1 MSIKDKF
8 IFWGAVSGL
17 SAVLFGSCYYLY
29 KYMKDIEEEDDDNEY
44 ANINESEL
52 FENGKLTEK
61 GAVITLMKINKIA
74 TNKYQKDYP
83 EIDEK
88 RRKAINSEIEYSK
101 ICAESLE
108 FFSNCYQTAA
118 KEFFDNLTI
127 KITFEQF
134 QEFLQNIPPQKLDE
148 LNMEYFELSEEDKK
162 FGGEKAKEA
171 YIYYANTF
179 LNEMTEFQNKYAN
192 FDPNNQMENGMQE
205 LIMIEMI
212 SRKLRADDMLF
223 LKYKIKEDA
232 LKAILYQNHLLLDPE
247 IKELNDKLK
256 QFDHG
261 MK

>member
-1 MSIKDKF
+1 MKLPQIKILD
-8 IFWGAVSGL
+8 
-17 SAVLFGSCYYLY
+17 
-29 KYMKDIEEEDDDNEY
+29 
-44 ANINESEL
+44 
-52 FENGKLTEK
+52 
-61 GAVITLMKINKIA
+61 
-74 TNKYQKDYP
+74 
-83 EIDEK
+83 EIDK
-88 RRKAINSEIEYSK
+88 KLRQKSK
-101 ICAESLE
+101 NVE
-108 FFSNCYQTAA
+108 F
-118 KEFFDNLTI
+118 
-127 KITFEQF
+127 
-134 QEFLQNIPPQKLDE
+134 P
-148 LNMEYFELSEEDKK
+148 LSEEDKK